1 MIKSKKKSKQSK
13 VLAHLVSGKS
23 ITPIEALELYGSFRL
38 GALIF
43 NLRADGHNI
52 KTDLIKGTGHAKY
65 SYVTDWKY
73 ESLRLEVE
81 AEKYFIE
88 REEQLLERYSS
99 KG

>member
-1 MIKSKKKSKQSK
+1 MEKSKKISKQSK

-43 NLRADGHNI
+43 NLRKDGHNI

-65 SYVTDWKY
+65 SYV
-73 ESLRLEVE
+73 R
-81 AEKYFIE
+81 
-88 REEQLLERYSS
+88 
-99 KG
+99 

>member
-52 KTDLIKGTGHAKY
+52 KTDLVKGTGHAKY
-65 SYVTDWKY
+65 SYIK
-73 ESLRLEVE
+73 
-81 AEKYFIE
+81 
-88 REEQLLERYSS
+88 
-99 KG
+99 